1 MNLNK
6 YFWKNVL
13 FYIKDKAKEGEKN
26 PYWTEIL
33 SASNVKEIV
42 CYAKDYPYSDIVW
55 DIAEKLSKIDLTKN
69 EKLESLFFTYWNQID
84 YNNKLTTYKGNDAKE
99 EDKYFFKDFVK
110 EYFIKKII
118 EYPSVSELYKFRK
131 DISQDELKIA
141 LKNIFNN
148 TKFFKMNN
156 QRKEDY
162 WENHIKGNEPNKLLD
177 LIEISGLEKDDL
189 IKWNKIGFL
198 NDIRQLR
205 FDKLLNQNKIDLIKS
220 EGQEVYLITIDI
232 NALALLEIDEKLG
245 QIKLKTAT
253 NYINILLEEGIQGE
267 KLHENSISK
276 KLQFLIKDK
285 NEYQQKEEI
294 KNTIINWI
302 ENNTNII
309 IEKVKEGKDNKTL
322 QEIRREMQDLL
333 SKITLQNDL
342 ERKLKEKGKTAK
354 NKKL

>member
-1 MNLNK
+1 MKALAELSKLASKANK
-6 YFWKNVL
+6 GQAKQAKIDSIV
-13 FYIKDKAKEGEKN
+13 IGGQKHTVVKATNGD
-26 PYWTEIL
+26 I
-33 SASNVKEIV
+33 IV
-42 CYAKDYPYSDIVW
+42 NHPGSK
-55 DIAEKLSKIDLTKN
+55 KTTFKKIDLTKN

-220 EGQEVYLITIDI
+220 ILVY
-232 NALALLEIDEKLG
+232 
-245 QIKLKTAT
+245 
-253 NYINILLEEGIQGE
+253 
-267 KLHENSISK
+267 K
-276 KLQFLIKDK
+276 K
-285 NEYQQKEEI
+285 
-294 KNTIINWI
+294 
-302 ENNTNII
+302 
-309 IEKVKEGKDNKTL
+309 
-322 QEIRREMQDLL
+322 
-333 SKITLQNDL
+333 
-342 ERKLKEKGKTAK
+342 
-354 NKKL
+354 